1 MVEEL
6 LQQLR
11 LRDLVFDVLVV
22 EEVVIQHHHHHLH
35 LHPLHL
41 LSGAPLFGQLF
52 TLPLSSRQQRV
63 NVMCGSPC

>member
-1 MVEEL
+1 VVEEL

-22 EEVVIQHHHHHLH
+22 EEVVIHLH
-35 LHPLHL
+35 QRSHLHQIP
-41 LSGAPLFGQLF
+41 LSGVLLFGQLF

-63 NVMCGSPC
+63 NVMCGSTC